1 MTITLIV
8 RCFVMCTTIKTGGNE
23 VTRSGRSRTNP
34 FTDLSKLAEERQFQM
49 KLESNGGNTISECQ
63 GFGVE
68 EVQFSKSRVELLMAG
83 FCLASVSP
91 FLAANTFVTHVAVKF
106 LTCAK
111 GMREI

>member
-49 KLESNGGNTISECQ
+49 KLESDGGNTISECQ

-91 FLAANTFVTHVAVKF
+91 FLAANTFVTHVAIKF